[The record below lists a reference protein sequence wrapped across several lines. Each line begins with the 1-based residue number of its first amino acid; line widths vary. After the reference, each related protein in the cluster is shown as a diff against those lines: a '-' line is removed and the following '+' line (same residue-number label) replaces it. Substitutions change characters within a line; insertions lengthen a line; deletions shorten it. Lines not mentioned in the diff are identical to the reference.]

1 MRLFKLICAASL
13 VLVSGCSQREA
24 PAEKVANTTDA
35 GAEAPGNISAASEKQ
50 DGNLAAATQTAP
62 EGKLQTYPF
71 GTVQRGSIWNLPGW
85 TATSKPIA
93 VCWENPSPG
102 DATIRTSV
110 QTAVSE
116 AWQRVS
122 YVRFT
127 GWGKCGN
134 DKTARQIRI
143 NIADEGPHVK
153 ALGRYLNDY
162 PAGMVLNFQFA
173 RWSPS
178 CQQNRDYCARV
189 VAVHEFGHALG
200 FAHEQNRK
208 DAPFE
213 CQAERQGTDGD
224 WNITTYDPDS
234 IMNYCN
240 KRWNNGGVLS
250 GRDVQAV
257 TTLYGKRT

>member
-1 MRLFKLICAASL
+1 MRFAALVCAISL
-13 VLVSGCSQREA
+13 GLLSACSEKAATGDNAVKHEAAQEA
-24 PAEKVANTTDA
+24 PAIPAATDT
-35 GAEAPGNISAASEKQ
+35 GPT
-50 DGNLAAATQTAP
+50 DNLAAATQTAP
-62 EGKLQTYPF
+62 AGKLETYPF
-71 GTVQRGSIWNLPGW
+71 GTVQKGSIWNLPGW
-85 TATSKPIA
+85 TATSKPIT
-93 VCWENPSPG
+93 VCWENPSPADDG
-102 DATIRTSV
+102 LRQSVRDAVTG
-110 QTAVSE
+110 

-122 YVRFT
+122 YVNFT
-127 GWGKCGN
+127 GWGKCAG
-134 DKTARQIRI
+134 DKAARQIRI

-162 PAGMVLNFQFA
+162 PAGMVLNFQFTK
-173 RWSPS
+173 WSTN

-240 KRWNNGGVLS
+240 TRWNNGGVLS
-250 GRDVQAV
+250 ARDIQAA
-257 TTLYGKRT
+257 TTLYGKRS